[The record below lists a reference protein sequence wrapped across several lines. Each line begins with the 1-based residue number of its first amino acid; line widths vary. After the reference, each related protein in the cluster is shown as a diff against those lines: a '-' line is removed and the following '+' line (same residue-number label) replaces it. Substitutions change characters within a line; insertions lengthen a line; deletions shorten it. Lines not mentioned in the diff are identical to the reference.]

1 MCKLKSRSRAIVGA
15 SKVQE
20 ANKHI
25 TTRSLLPHWDFH
37 DLPTAAM
44 PEIDVGSQIFDVV
57 FHPTF
62 ATVYTGLLNGH
73 VKAFAYNEQGKEQ
86 AAFSVRPSKRSCRG
100 LSIKHDGTHLYA
112 VGKAK
117 ALNVIDTATAQI
129 STRPGAHDS
138 TINRVKY
145 LMPWLISTGDDDG
158 VIKLWDPRQQECVRE
173 YTQHFDYITD
183 FLWLDDKKQLVA
195 TSGDGTLSVMD
206 VRSKKPEP
214 FAQSEDQD
222 DELLSIVAIKGH
234 SKIVVGTQLGILSIF
249 NRSKGWGDCV
259 DRVPGHPLSIDALC
273 NLPPGLPNVDPT
285 STVLTGSSDGY
296 VRAVQILPTKLLGVV
311 ADHGEWPI
319 ERIAVGG
326 GVGSQLTSGYE
337 EDSAGKKDGTQ
348 NRVGQEMDIDQME
361 VLNENQSRSSKW
373 WVGSVGHEDL
383 LRMTDLE
390 GFFLDQSEDKELKG
404 ALGVTNENEQ
414 SDEDEEMDVLGNDG
428 GHPEVDGSGSSSS
441 GESSEDSE
449 ASDGETPQA
458 KQRKRKIEQKP
469 LDVDKPK
476 GRNEI
481 DVENAFF
488 DEL

>member
-1 MCKLKSRSRAIVGA
+1 
-15 SKVQE
+15 
-20 ANKHI
+20 
-25 TTRSLLPHWDFH
+25 
-37 DLPTAAM
+37 M

-117 ALNVIDTATAQI
+117 ALKYNFISGLIIRCSVIDTATAQI

-326 GVGSQLTSGYE
+326 G
-337 EDSAGKKDGTQ
+337 
-348 NRVGQEMDIDQME
+348 
-361 VLNENQSRSSKW
+361 W

-414 SDEDEEMDVLGNDG
+414 SDEDEEMDVLGNDA